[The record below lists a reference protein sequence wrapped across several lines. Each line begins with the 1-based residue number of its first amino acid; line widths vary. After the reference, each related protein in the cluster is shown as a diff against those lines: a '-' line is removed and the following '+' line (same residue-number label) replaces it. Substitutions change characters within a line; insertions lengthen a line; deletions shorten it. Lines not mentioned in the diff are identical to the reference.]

1 MIWVSVKAFL
11 TKKFEGKSV
20 SVNNWIPAQVPFF
33 NLVQAW
39 ATTGADL
46 YDRSFWKKSC
56 FSSNKNLLLWRS
68 NFFLFQNFLSVT
80 QIFKKRQKSCR
91 WAEGGEGGEPGFEA
105 RKGPRGRVG
114 RGGGQRAGGFF
125 FAEGQYSRNLG
136 ESNVSVLKKR
146 KFIFSCSGE
155 QKFRSKF
162 CFLVEIFESEKW
174 TGFDVGL
181 IFPRPVLGK
190 ADF

>member
-11 TKKFEGKSV
+11 TKKFVGKSV

-91 WAEGGEGGEPGFEA
+91 WAEGGEGGRQGSKLE
-105 RKGPRGRVG
+105 RG
-114 RGGGQRAGGFF
+114 RGGGWVVVVVRGREDSFSQKDNTPEISESQMFPSSRRENLSLVAAENKSFAQNFVSLSESLKVKSKQDSTLGSFF
-125 FAEGQYSRNLG
+125 
-136 ESNVSVLKKR
+136 
-146 KFIFSCSGE
+146 
-155 QKFRSKF
+155 
-162 CFLVEIFESEKW
+162 
-174 TGFDVGL
+174 
-181 IFPRPVLGK
+181 PVPC
-190 ADF
+190 